1 MKFPRAGVDTVALVL
16 AFTLLIV
23 LAMVAGTALINTIN
37 PDTKLTSTLGENTTQ
52 ILSASTGAIVGV
64 LGTYMG
70 YRAGE
75 RKHMSLKG
83 ETGGRR

>member
-1 MKFPRAGVDTVALVL
+1 MGAVKPNVDLVAVILATALFVVL
-16 AFTLLIV
+16 AII
-23 LAMVAGTALINTIN
+23 AATALINTIN
-37 PDTKLTSTLGENTTQ
+37 PATNITSTLGENTTQ

-75 RKHMSLKG
+75 RKHRNGDPES
-83 ETGGRR
+83 